1 MDNTFLYRMPAGIAG
16 AISRPQ
22 DLTVEPQTL
31 DSAKAFAAYGL
42 AGKFSAGKF
51 VPIEEADTAAV
62 VVGIYVRPYPTASQ
76 PDKVR
81 QIGTGFN
88 FAGDC
93 MKRGYV
99 IVNLGVDASS
109 VALGGAVYMRVA
121 TPTASSPLGAFL
133 AAADGANTV
142 QITNAFFNGPGDA
155 NGNIELAFNI

>member
-1 MDNTFLYRMPAGIAG
+1 MDNTILYRMSSGIAG

-31 DSAKAFAAYGL
+31 DSTKAFAAYGL

-51 VPIEEADTAAV
+51 VPIEAADTSAV

-76 PDKVR
+76 PDNVR
-81 QIGTGFN
+81 QIGTGYN

-99 IVNLGVDASS
+99 TVNLGADASA
-109 VALGGAVYMRVA
+109 VALGGAVFMRVA

-133 AAADGANTV
+133 AAADDTNTV
-142 QITNAFFNGPGDA
+142 QLTNAYFNGPGDA

>member
-31 DSAKAFAAYGL
+31 DSTKAFAAYGL

-51 VPIEEADTAAV
+51 VPIEATDTAAV

-81 QIGTGFN
+81 QIGTGYN

-99 IVNLGVDASS
+99 TVNLGSDASA
-109 VALGGAVYMRVA
+109 VTLGGEVYMRVA
-121 TPTASSPLGAFL
+121 TPTASSPLGSFL
-133 AAADGANTV
+133 AAADGDNTV
-142 QITNAFFNGPGDA
+142 QLTNAYFNGPGDA
-155 NGNIELAFNI
+155 NGSIELAFNI

>member
-51 VPIEEADTAAV
+51 VPIEADDTAAV

>member
-1 MDNTFLYRMPAGIAG
+1 MDNTILYRMSSGIAG

-31 DSAKAFAAYGL
+31 DSTKAFAAYGL

-51 VPIEEADTAAV
+51 VPIEAADTAAV
-62 VVGIYVRPYPTASQ
+62 VVGIYVRPYPTASL

-81 QIGTGFN
+81 QIGTGYS

-99 IVNLGVDASS
+99 TVNLGADASA
-109 VALGGAVYMRVA
+109 VALGGEVYMRVA
-121 TPTASSPLGAFL
+121 TPSDTSPLGAFL
-133 AAADGANTV
+133 AAADGENTV
-142 QITNAFFNGPGDA
+142 QLTNAYFNGPGDA

>member
-22 DLTVEPQTL
+22 DLTVEPQHL
-31 DSAKAFAAYGL
+31 DATKVFAAYGL

-51 VPIEEADTAAV
+51 VPLEAGDAATV
-62 VVGIYVRPYPTASQ
+62 MTGIFVRPYPTASQ

-81 QIGTGFN
+81 QIGTGYN
-88 FAGDC
+88 LAGDC

-99 IVNLGVDASS
+99 TVNLGADASA
-109 VALGGAVYMRVA
+109 VTLGSAVYVRVA
-121 TPTASSPLGAFL
+121 TPSDVSPLGAFL
-133 AAADGANTV
+133 AAADGENTV
-142 QITNAFFNGPGDA
+142 QLTNAYFNGPGDA

>member
-1 MDNTFLYRMPAGIAG
+1 MDNTFLYRIPAGIAG

-81 QIGTGFN
+81 QIGTGYN

-99 IVNLGVDASS
+99 TVNLGADASA
-109 VALGGAVYMRVA
+109 VTLGGAVYMRVA
-121 TPTASSPLGAFL
+121 TPSDTSPLGAFL
-133 AAADGANTV
+133 AAADGENTV

>member
-1 MDNTFLYRMPAGIAG
+1 MDNTILYRMSSGIAG

-31 DSAKAFAAYGL
+31 DSTKAFAAYGV

-51 VPIEEADTAAV
+51 VPIEADDTAAV
-62 VVGIYVRPYPTASQ
+62 VVGIYVRPYPTTSQ

-81 QIGTGFN
+81 QIGTGYN

-99 IVNLGVDASS
+99 TVNLGADASA
-109 VALGGAVYMRVA
+109 VALGGEVYMRVA
-121 TPTASSPLGAFL
+121 TPSDASPLGAFL
-133 AAADGANTV
+133 AAADGENTV
-142 QITNAFFNGPGDA
+142 QLTNAYFNGPGDA

>member
-81 QIGTGFN
+81 QIGTGYN

-99 IVNLGVDASS
+99 TVNLGADASA
-109 VALGGAVYMRVA
+109 VMLGGAVYMRVA
-121 TPTASSPLGAFL
+121 TPSDTSPLGAFL
-133 AAADGANTV
+133 AAADGENTV

>member
-62 VVGIYVRPYPTASQ
+62 VVGIYVRPYPAASQ

-81 QIGTGFN
+81 QIGTGYN

-99 IVNLGVDASS
+99 TVNLGADASA
-109 VALGGAVYMRVA
+109 VMLGGAVYMRVA
-121 TPTASSPLGAFL
+121 TPSDTSPLGAFL
-133 AAADGANTV
+133 AAADGENTV

>member
-51 VPIEEADTAAV
+51 VPIEAADTASV

-133 AAADGANTV
+133 AAADGENTV

>member
-1 MDNTFLYRMPAGIAG
+1 MDNTFLYRMPSGIAG

-31 DSAKAFAAYGL
+31 DSAKAFPAYGL

-51 VPIEEADTAAV
+51 VPIEAEDTAAV
-62 VVGIYVRPYPTASQ
+62 VTGIYVRPYPTSAQ
-76 PDKVR
+76 PDKIR

-99 IVNLGVDASS
+99 TVNIVTDASA
-109 VALGGAVYMRVA
+109 VALGSAVYMRVA
-121 TPTASSPLGAFL
+121 TPTAASPLGAFL
-133 AAADGANTV
+133 SAADGDNTV
-142 QITNAFFNGPGDA
+142 QITNAYFNGPGDSS
-155 NGNIELAFNI
+155 GNIELAFNI

>member
-81 QIGTGFN
+81 QIGTGYN

-99 IVNLGVDASS
+99 TVNLGADASA
-109 VALGGAVYMRVA
+109 VTLGGAVYMRVA
-121 TPTASSPLGAFL
+121 TPSDTSPLGAFL
-133 AAADGANTV
+133 AAADGENTV

>member
-51 VPIEEADTAAV
+51 VPIEAADTAAA

-121 TPTASSPLGAFL
+121 TPIASSPLGAFL
-133 AAADGANTV
+133 AAADGENTV
-142 QITNAFFNGPGDA
+142 QLTNAYFNGPGDA

>member
-51 VPIEEADTAAV
+51 VPIEAADTAAV

-99 IVNLGVDASS
+99 TVNLGVDASS

-142 QITNAFFNGPGDA
+142 QITNAYFNGTGDTS
-155 NGNIELAFNI
+155 GNIELAFNI

>member
-1 MDNTFLYRMPAGIAG
+1 MDNTILYRMSSGIAG

-31 DSAKAFAAYGL
+31 DSTKAFAAYGL

-51 VPIEEADTAAV
+51 VPIEAADTAAV

-81 QIGTGFN
+81 QIGTGYN

-99 IVNLGVDASS
+99 TVNLGADASA
-109 VALGGAVYMRVA
+109 VALGGEVYMRVD
-121 TPTASSPLGAFL
+121 TPSDTSPLGAFL

-142 QITNAFFNGPGDA
+142 QLTNAYFNGPGDA

>member
-51 VPIEEADTAAV
+51 VPIEAADTAAV

-99 IVNLGVDASS
+99 TVNIGVDASS
-109 VALGGAVYMRVA
+109 VALGGAVFMRVA

-142 QITNAFFNGPGDA
+142 QITNAYFNGLGDT

>member
-51 VPIEEADTAAV
+51 VPIEAADTASV

-88 FAGDC
+88 FAGNC

-133 AAADGANTV
+133 AAADGENTV

>member
-31 DSAKAFAAYGL
+31 NSAKAFATYGL

-51 VPIEEADTAAV
+51 VPIEAADTAAV

-81 QIGTGFN
+81 QIGTGYN

-99 IVNLGVDASS
+99 TVNLGADASA
-109 VALGGAVYMRVA
+109 VALGGEVYMRVA
-121 TPTASSPLGAFL
+121 TPSDTSPLGAFL
-133 AAADGANTV
+133 AAADGENTV

>member
-31 DSAKAFAAYGL
+31 DSAKAFATYGL

-81 QIGTGFN
+81 QIGTGYN

-99 IVNLGVDASS
+99 TVNLGADASA
-109 VALGGAVYMRVA
+109 VTLGGAVYMRVA
-121 TPTASSPLGAFL
+121 TPSDTSPLGAFL
-133 AAADGANTV
+133 AAADGENTV

>member
-1 MDNTFLYRMPAGIAG
+1 MDNTFLYRMSAGIAG

-51 VPIEEADTAAV
+51 VPIEADDTAAV

-99 IVNLGVDASS
+99 TVNIGADASS
-109 VALGGAVYMRVA
+109 VALGGAVFMRVA

-133 AAADGANTV
+133 TAADGENTV
-142 QITNAFFNGPGDA
+142 QLTNAYFNGPGDA

>member
-31 DSAKAFAAYGL
+31 NSAKAFATYGL

-51 VPIEEADTAAV
+51 VPIEAADTAAV

-81 QIGTGFN
+81 QIGTGYN

-99 IVNLGVDASS
+99 TVNLGADASA
-109 VALGGAVYMRVA
+109 VALGGEVYMRVA
-121 TPTASSPLGAFL
+121 TLSDTSPLGAFL
-133 AAADGANTV
+133 AAADGENTV

>member
-1 MDNTFLYRMPAGIAG
+1 MTADQIIEGIAG

-51 VPIEEADTAAV
+51 VPIEAADTASV

-133 AAADGANTV
+133 AAADGENTV

>member
-51 VPIEEADTAAV
+51 VPIEADDTAAV

-133 AAADGANTV
+133 AAEDGANTV

>member
-1 MDNTFLYRMPAGIAG
+1 MDNTILYRMSSGIAG

-22 DLTVEPQTL
+22 DLTVESQTL
-31 DSAKAFAAYGL
+31 DSAKAFASYGL

-51 VPIEEADTAAV
+51 VPIEAADTAAV

-81 QIGTGFN
+81 QIGTGYN

-99 IVNLGVDASS
+99 TVNLGADASA
-109 VALGGAVYMRVA
+109 VALGGEVYMRVA
-121 TPTASSPLGAFL
+121 TPTSSSPLGAFL
-133 AAADGANTV
+133 AAADGENTV
-142 QITNAFFNGPGDA
+142 QLTNAYFNGPGDA

>member
-22 DLTVEPQTL
+22 DLTVEPQTP

-62 VVGIYVRPYPTASQ
+62 VAGIYVRPYPTASQ

-81 QIGTGFN
+81 QIGTGYN

-99 IVNLGVDASS
+99 TVNLGADASA
-109 VALGGAVYMRVA
+109 VTLGGAVYMRVA
-121 TPTASSPLGAFL
+121 TPSDTSPLGAFL
-133 AAADGANTV
+133 AAADGENTV

>member
-51 VPIEEADTAAV
+51 VPIEADDTAAV

-99 IVNLGVDASS
+99 TVNIGADASS
-109 VALGGAVYMRVA
+109 VALGGAVFMRVA

-142 QITNAFFNGPGDA
+142 QLTNAYFNGPGDA